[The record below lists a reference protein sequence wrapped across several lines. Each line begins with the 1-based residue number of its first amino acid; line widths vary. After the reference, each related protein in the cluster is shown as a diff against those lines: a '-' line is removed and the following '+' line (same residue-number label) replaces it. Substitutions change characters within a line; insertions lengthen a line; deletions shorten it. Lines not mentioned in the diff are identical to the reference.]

1 MTLCGVC
8 LGGAKY
14 KVTIYT
20 QLKFHLASVQAA
32 ASRQQQRISLNKSWA
47 DNCGQLVIYLQSP
60 RAQ

>member
-8 LGGAKY
+8 LGGGKY

-32 ASRQQQRISLNKSWA
+32 AGSSGYLLINHGLIIA
-47 DNCGQLVIYLQSP
+47 DN
-60 RAQ
+60 